1 MLELNEKNKEEQEV
15 KELYKG
21 LLSYCCFLS
30 GDKWDGEDLAQETM
44 VKAMQTYESL
54 TPALLKKIAYHK
66 WIDEKRKRSRETV
79 GETDHHTL
87 TKESR
92 KEEVEALLN
101 SLTPKQAVILTL
113 KEAFQYKISEIS
125 SILEMT
131 EPGVKALLKRART
144 KLRGENREE
153 EINNQELVDAISK
166 SVQWE
171 DPAPLLSF
179 LKQKKAF
186 APMAH
191 IVFRSYSSLN
201 IAS

>member
-1 MLELNEKNKEEQEV
+1 MLELNEKTKEEQEV

-44 VKAMQTYESL
+44 VKAMQTYGSL

-87 TKESR
+87 TKESQ

-131 EPGVKALLKRART
+131 EPGVKALLNRART

-186 APMAH
+186 EPMAH
-191 IVFRSYSSLN
+191 MVFRSYSSLN

>member
-1 MLELNEKNKEEQEV
+1 MLELNEKNKEEIEV
-15 KELYKG
+15 QELYKG

-44 VKAMQTYESL
+44 LKAMQNYGSL
-54 TPALLKKIAYHK
+54 PPALLKKIAYHK

-79 GETDHHTL
+79 GETEHHTL

-144 KLRGENREE
+144 KLRGENGEE
-153 EINNQELVDAISK
+153 KINNQELVDAISK

-186 APMAH
+186 EPMAH
-191 IVFRSYSSLN
+191 MVFRSYSSLN

>member
-1 MLELNEKNKEEQEV
+1 MLELNEKNKEEIEV
-15 KELYKG
+15 QELYKD

-44 VKAMQTYESL
+44 LKAMQNYGSL
-54 TPALLKKIAYHK
+54 PPALLKKIAYHK

-79 GETDHHTL
+79 GETEHHTL

-92 KEEVEALLN
+92 KEEVEALLS

-144 KLRGENREE
+144 KLRGKNGEE
-153 EINNQELVDAISK
+153 KINNQELVDAISK

-186 APMAH
+186 EPMAH
-191 IVFRSYSSLN
+191 MVFRSYSSLN